1 MTTQETLH
9 RVDVDVAL
17 TARLDRFLA
26 EHLSLSRTVIAA
38 LIAEGRVLVNDAP
51 AKKRYVPR
59 VGDRI
64 DVRVPVPRETSLEP
78 ENIDIV
84 VRYEDRYL
92 AVVEKPAGL
101 VVHPAPGHE
110 SGTLVN
116 ALLFHLDRLST
127 VGGDTRPGIVH
138 RLDKDTSGLM
148 VVAKSDETHRAL
160 AKQLAVRDIRRGY
173 VTAVWGH
180 IDEDR
185 VTIDRPIGRDPRD
198 RKRMAVVKGG
208 RRAVTHVKLL
218 ERWIAADLL
227 AIRLQTGRTHQVR
240 VHMQSSGHPV
250 VADPIYSPNWERG
263 FAGAGAR
270 WARELVRHAGR
281 LFLHAAHLSFTHP
294 DTGALLSFSA
304 PLPPDLNGAVEWA
317 RKTSNPGDEDLDDV
331 LRDLR

>member
-1 MTTQETLH
+1 MTPDETLH
-9 RVDVDVAL
+9 RFDIDEPVS
-17 TARLDRFLA
+17 ARLDRFLS
-26 EHLSLSRTVIAA
+26 ERLSLSRTGIAA
-38 LIAEGRVLVNDAP
+38 LIAEDRVLVNGAS

-59 VGDRI
+59 PGDVI
-64 DVRVPVPRETSLEP
+64 EVRVPVPTETSLEP
-78 ENIDIV
+78 EDIPLV
-84 VRYEDRYL
+84 IRHDDPHL
-92 AVVEKPAGL
+92 AVIEKPAGL

-116 ALLFHLDRLST
+116 ALLHHLDRLST

-148 VVAKSDETHRAL
+148 LVAKQDATHRDLAKAL
-160 AKQLAVRDIRRGY
+160 AAREVRRGY

-180 IDEDR
+180 VDEDR
-185 VTIDRPIGRDPRD
+185 FTVDKPIGRDPRE

-218 ERWIAADLL
+218 ERWVAADLL

-240 VHMQSSGHPV
+240 VHMQATGHPV
-250 VADPIYSPNWERG
+250 VADPIYSPGWERG

-270 WARELVRHAGR
+270 WASELVRKAGR

-294 DTGALLSFSA
+294 VTGETHSFSA
-304 PLPPDLNGAVEWA
+304 PLPPDLDSAVEWA
-317 RKTSNPGDEDLDDV
+317 RKTSG
-331 LRDLR
+331 